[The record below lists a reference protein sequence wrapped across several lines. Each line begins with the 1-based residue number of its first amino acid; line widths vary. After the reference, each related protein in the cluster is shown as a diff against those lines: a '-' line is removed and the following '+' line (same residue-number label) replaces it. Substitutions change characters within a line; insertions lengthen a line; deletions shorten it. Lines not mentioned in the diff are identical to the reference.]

1 MAQDVPSP
9 TKRATRAP
17 APPAERDPTD
27 PRGSL
32 KVTTGLEDLIRQ
44 RAMEARAG
52 NFKTGVNWGHA
63 TSSGLPAAAPRR
75 RPLGF
80 SRTEPVLSFANASN
94 NAPPSVASW
103 QSGKDILD
111 EVYAH
116 AALTGKRSDELRPM
130 WETGSATD
138 TAPSVVSAS
147 GRRQDSGFFGA
158 AAAPSAGHSI
168 AAVGGGLSDDGDGFD
183 LDEAFGSAGAGR
195 FAFGTGAAFAGGVQ
209 EDSQDSSRTVTQRLK
224 RAFDDDNAGQA
235 AAAADADEMD
245 ATDIEDDDEG
255 VDMVAAEPMSMFGTA
270 TSTAAGPRRLAG
282 LKRGFHKTQSLPP
295 SAFAGKME
303 F

>member
-1 MAQDVPSP
+1 MSQDVPSP

-17 APPAERDPTD
+17 ASAAERDPTD

-32 KVTTGLEDLIRQ
+32 NVATGFEDLIRQ
-44 RAMEARAG
+44 RAMAARA
-52 NFKTGVNWGHA
+52 GVNWGHA
-63 TSSGLPAAAPRR
+63 TSSSGLPAALPRR

-80 SRTEPVLSFANASN
+80 SRTEPSLSFASTSTP
-94 NAPPSVASW
+94 APVASW

-138 TAPSVVSAS
+138 TAASAHS
-147 GRRQDSGFFGA
+147 AGGNGGASTRQDSGFFGA
-158 AAAPSAGHSI
+158 SGAGHP
-168 AAVGGGLSDDGDGFD
+168 ATVGALSDDGDGFD
-183 LDEAFGSAGAGR
+183 LDEAFGHAGAAR
-195 FAFGTGAAFAGGVQ
+195 FGFAAGGAVDAVQ

-224 RAFDDDNAGQA
+224 RAYDDSDA
-235 AAAADADEMD
+235 AAEEQLAEDDEAMD
-245 ATDIEDDDEG
+245 ATDIEDEGDDDVVG
-255 VDMVAAEPMSMFGTA
+255 EPMSMFGTA
-270 TSTAAGPRRLAG
+270 NAAAGPRRLAG